1 MPLSQGPS
9 NDSILDDALE
19 RKITYLKFSSRYIGD
34 VSKKLDVLMVKE
46 DESDNVMVEDASA
59 TKNAEIHS
67 SAYDVPNL
75 KFRELNFKANLASYG
90 S

>member
-9 NDSILDDALE
+9 NDSIPDDALE

-34 VSKKLDVLMVKE
+34 VSKKLDVLMVNE
-46 DESDNVMVEDASA
+46 DEV
-59 TKNAEIHS
+59 HS

-75 KFRELNFKANLASYG
+75 KFWELNFKANLASYG